1 MGIISGE
8 PKKYGFNLVPNKDSN
23 IEYSA
28 PGKITKNDSIKNQNA
43 VLPGD

>member
-8 PKKYGFNLVPNKDSN
+8 PEKYGSNLGLNKDSN